1 MTKEGPKLLGGIV
14 EDGPQQTDVME
25 GKSGTPSKAILPVVP
40 NERTNIRRQLWRH
53 GGRAIIEESVTSAL
67 NARNWQSGRINEGMT
82 PEQCHLVCCNSQ
94 QVEKSTRWDRYL
106 SSNLHDQQMDG
117 QDEWGRR
124 IYNDGGLAKRAGRKI
139 AVLRI
144 LESSDRE
151 APKTQEEEEFILGHN
166 PRTSLYPLSTPLIIP
181 IPYDPVRPLKKPLL
195 RSSS

>member
-1 MTKEGPKLLGGIV
+1 M
-14 EDGPQQTDVME
+14 
-25 GKSGTPSKAILPVVP
+25 
-40 NERTNIRRQLWRH
+40 TNIGGQLWGH
-53 GGRAIIEESVTSAL
+53 GGGAIIEESVTSAL
-67 NARNWQSGRINEGMT
+67 NARSWQSGRINEGMT

-94 QVEKSTRWDRYL
+94 QVKESAGWDRYL

-151 APKTQEEEEFILGHN
+151 ARKTQEEEEFILGHN
-166 PRTSLYPLSTPLIIP
+166 PRTSLYPLSTPLTIP
-181 IPYDPVRPLKKPLL
+181 IPYDPVRPLKKPSL